1 MTDRISERHVKIMFP
16 LEQDEDGYPPATT
29 ESLWAIDVGAGLYQI
44 DNIPF
49 FATGI
54 ALNDIVSAKL
64 EHGALQYEEVV
75 RASGHST
82 LRVIAYDTSQ
92 MPAVRAFFEQMGCST
107 ELSHLPSLV
116 AIDVPPT
123 VAFEPLRQVLASG
136 REQDRWDYEE
146 ACLGNVDLQS
156 STP

>member
-1 MTDRISERHVKIMFP
+1 MTDRISAPHVKIMFS

-49 FATGI
+49 FATDI

-75 RASGHST
+75 RPSGHST
-82 LRVIAYDTSQ
+82 LRVIVYDASE
-92 MPAVRAFFEQMGCST
+92 MPTVRAFFEQMGCST
-107 ELSHLPSLV
+107 ELSHLPRLV
-116 AIDVPPT
+116 AIAVPPS
-123 VAFEPLRQVLASG
+123 VALEPLRQVLAVG

-146 ACLGNVDLQS
+146 ACLGN
-156 STP
+156 P